1 MSFPKNTAAGNST
14 FQPWILDPQG
24 LPMTVHDLP
33 PSNTRRWVIR
43 RKAKVVAGV
52 LGGLI
57 TLNEACRRYDLS
69 IDEFI
74 SWQRQFDK
82 HGINGLR
89 ATRGKD

>member
-1 MSFPKNTAAGNST
+1 MSINN
-14 FQPWILDPQG
+14 
-24 LPMTVHDLP
+24 LP

-43 RKAKVVAGV
+43 RKATVVAA

-57 TLNEACRRYDLS
+57 TLNKACHHYDLS

-82 HGINGLR
+82 HGINELR
-89 ATRGKD
+89 ATRGRDLLKIMFMPLLGNYCRAVN